1 MDKRVLIVLAGW
13 FCGAAL
19 AADGKATY
27 DQVCA
32 KCHRSGIDG
41 APKLSDKLEW
51 SKRLSA
57 GKTVMLKSVIDGKG
71 EMPARAGKEALTD
84 DDAVAAIEYIEKQ
97 VR

>member
-1 MDKRVLIVLAGW
+1 MHKLVLLVLAGW
-13 FCGAAL
+13 FCGAAW
-19 AADGKATY
+19 AADGKVTY

-51 SKRLSA
+51 SKRLSVGRSA
-57 GKTVMLKSVIDGKG
+57 MRKSVIDGKG

-84 DDAVAAIEYIEKQ
+84 EEIVAAIEFIEKQ
-97 VR
+97 VQ